1 MSHIFSL
8 VLIEH
13 YMQFSDSHDDF
24 ISFSVSIQ
32 MSSLDHFN

>member
-8 VLIEH
+8 VLIQL
-13 YMQFSDSHDDF
+13 YMQFSDSHDDL

>member
-8 VLIEH
+8 VLIQPNV
-13 YMQFSDSHDDF
+13 QFSDSHDDL

-32 MSSLDHFN
+32 MSSLNHFN